1 MFYYTMFIVQW
12 VSQVN
17 RMLNTLCTYFVRVKT
32 NIIFCTRLHLVNH
45 GATLALNHEIIQFSN
60 STNSCGQRVLSII
73 TPKKEPVWM
82 IFPLDFEIRRFTHT
96 VKFID
101 SSQISSA
108 VIFSEDREGFFH
120 YFTNV
125 SRMSCDR
132 LRQRLQCNYY
142 IWLLLLSLI
151 KWTSSKMPSN
161 LTLQRLLLQV
171 MDWTSCSMRLPPW
184 EN

>member
-1 MFYYTMFIVQW
+1 MFIAQW

-108 VIFSEDREGFFH
+108 VIFSEDREDFFFISPMYRACH
-120 YFTNV
+120 AIVCAKDYSVIIT
-125 SRMSCDR
+125 
-132 LRQRLQCNYY
+132 
-142 IWLLLLSLI
+142 LLSLI
-151 KWTSSKMPSN
+151 KLTSSKMPSN

>member
-1 MFYYTMFIVQW
+1 MVQFWHWTMKLFNFQTRQIRAANAFYQ
-12 VSQVN
+12 SSHQ
-17 RMLNTLCTYFVRVKT
+17 
-32 NIIFCTRLHLVNH
+32 
-45 GATLALNHEIIQFSN
+45 
-60 STNSCGQRVLSII
+60 
-73 TPKKEPVWM
+73 KKEPVWM

-151 KWTSSKMPSN
+151 KLTSSKMPSN
-161 LTLQRLLLQV
+161 LTLQRLSLQV
-171 MDWTSCSMRLPPW
+171 MDWTNCSMRLPPW
-184 EN
+184 KN